1 VVRPLAAAALL
12 LAIVQVSR
20 AEVLGGGLPNTD
32 CRLVFRGLDA
42 TNGNSGVVC
51 TDGDPTCDADGVA
64 NGTCSFA
71 VKICTGTTA
80 SGCDTA
86 TFTSVDV
93 SGTHIPPPRVPSP
106 DGTCGPPAAL
116 EVPVGTSTGT
126 TVLGRDGNDLRD
138 VDYLQLCCLAGEATP
153 LEVARCALA
162 VDLNVSGCGEH
173 RIPAGVRLPFARA
186 RDLLKSVTAA
196 DSVHARSLKLA
207 LRKLGAAH
215 GAAKRFAKHD
225 QCGDALGLVVNYT
238 QNMVGAA
245 RAAASQ

>member
-1 VVRPLAAAALL
+1 VVRPLVAAALL
-12 LAIVQVSR
+12 LTIVPVSW
-20 AEVLGGGLPNTD
+20 AVVLGGGLPNTD
-32 CRLVFRGLDA
+32 CRLVFRGVDA

-64 NGTCSFA
+64 DGTCSFA
-71 VKICTGTTA
+71 VKICTGMAA

-93 SGTHIPPPRVPSP
+93 SGTHMPPPRVPSP
-106 DGTCGPPAAL
+106 DGTCGPPTAL
-116 EVPVGTSTGT
+116 EIPVGTSSGT

-138 VDYLQLCCLAGEATP
+138 VDYLQLCCLSAEATP

-173 RIPAGVRLPFARA
+173 RIPSGVRLPFSRA

-196 DSVHARSLKLA
+196 DSVHTRSLKLA

-215 GAAKRFAKHD
+215 AAAKRFAKHD
-225 QCGDALGLVVNYT
+225 QCGDALGLVLNYT
-238 QNMVGAA
+238 QNVVGAA
-245 RAAASQ
+245 RSAAGK

>member
-1 VVRPLAAAALL
+1 MVRPLAAAVLL

-20 AEVLGGGLPNTD
+20 AEVLGGGLASTD

-71 VKICTGTTA
+71 VKICTGTAA

-93 SGTHIPPPRVPSP
+93 SGTHIPPPRVPAP
-106 DGTCGPPAAL
+106 DGTCGPPTAL
-116 EVPVGTSTGT
+116 EVPVGTSGGT
-126 TVLGRDGNDLRD
+126 TVLGLDGNQPRD
-138 VDYLQLCCLAGEATP
+138 VDYLQLCCLSGEATP

-162 VDLNVSGCGEH
+162 VDLSVSGCGAH
-173 RIPAGVRLPFARA
+173 KIPAGVRQPFARA
-186 RDLLKSVTAA
+186 RDLLKSISAA
-196 DSVHARSLKLA
+196 ESVHARSLKLA
-207 LRKLGAAH
+207 FRKLGAAH